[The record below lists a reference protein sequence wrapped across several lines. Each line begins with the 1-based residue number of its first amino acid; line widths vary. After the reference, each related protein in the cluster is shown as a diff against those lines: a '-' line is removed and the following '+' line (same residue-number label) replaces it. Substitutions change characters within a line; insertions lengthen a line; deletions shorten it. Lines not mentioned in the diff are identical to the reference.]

1 MLSGV
6 DMQWEAEII
15 EAVGGNVGSP
25 RAHSFNS
32 AEFVRKPLRATL
44 LAEPF
49 PGELAQ
55 GDNLPKA
62 GEMKALSFG

>member
-15 EAVGGNVGSP
+15 EAVGGIVGSP
-25 RAHSFNS
+25 RAHFFNS
-32 AEFVRKPLRATL
+32 TEYVRKPLRPTL

-49 PGELAQ
+49 PGAVGQ
-55 GDNLPKA
+55 GFVLVK
-62 GEMKALSFG
+62 S